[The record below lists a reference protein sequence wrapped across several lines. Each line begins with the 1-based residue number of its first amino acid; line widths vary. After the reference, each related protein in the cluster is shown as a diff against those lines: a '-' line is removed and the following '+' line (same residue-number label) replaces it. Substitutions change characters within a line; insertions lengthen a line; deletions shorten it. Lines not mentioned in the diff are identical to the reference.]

1 MNEHLLTS
9 TSTSTSTDME
19 LGELSDIGDTV
30 VIQSPDDKITID
42 SDYLSVEYL
51 PQIFDHHN
59 VFEDIFSKDEKNTKK
74 KSNQILK
81 REQFYYKEECIDSVL
96 CLVEVAINVLD
107 NKKIRFDKSIWYMD
121 VIRYDLSGEEDVD
134 SGLAWHSENINY
146 DLEVIS
152 VLIYFRKDK
161 TIRDGNLRYKE
172 YQKDCS
178 CFSKTTKKTIIINA
192 TNIIY
197 NDCTIIVMDGNVP
210 HKPEKCSG
218 FGRRELINVSFRKI

>member
-1 MNEHLLTS
+1 MSEHLLTS

-19 LGELSDIGDTV
+19 LGDTL
-30 VIQSPDDKITID
+30 VIQPPDDKITTD

-59 VFEDIFSKDEKNTKK
+59 SFDDIFSTDEKNTKK
-74 KSNQILK
+74 KRNQILK
-81 REQFYYKEECIDSVL
+81 KEQFYYKRSEECIDSVL

-107 NKKIRFDKSIWYMD
+107 VKKIRYDKSIWYMD
-121 VIRYDLSGEEDVD
+121 VIRYDLSGETDVD

-146 DLEVIS
+146 DFEVIS

-192 TNIIY
+192 TNMIY
-197 NDCTIIVMDGNVP
+197 NDCTIVVMDGNVT